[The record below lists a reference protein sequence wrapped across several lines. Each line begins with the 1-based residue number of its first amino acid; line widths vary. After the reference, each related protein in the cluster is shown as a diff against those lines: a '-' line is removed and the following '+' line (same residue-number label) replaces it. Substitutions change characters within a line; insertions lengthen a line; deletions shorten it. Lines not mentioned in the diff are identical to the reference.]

1 MDSKNRQ
8 LRERGVYRVLIEEL
22 RSLSKTGSLSGRSEE
37 LVPTL
42 ATPYRF
48 CDTGQAAASHLCGR
62 CDVITQAPALPPFS
76 CPLRH
81 VSGGTPIKPSVL
93 QLYPA
98 VAGGFLREHVSFRST
113 QEGFDV
119 HSEVWC
125 SDQLAMGFSTFDTD
139 SFCKIWISCVG
150 GLSVLSG

>member
-1 MDSKNRQ
+1 MSRLRNCGLYPRQ
-8 LRERGVYRVLIEEL
+8 EVYLDGRRNWFRRWHALPFLRYRTGRGTPSLWTL
-22 RSLSKTGSLSGRSEE
+22 RRHYTGSL
-37 LVPTL
+37 
-42 ATPYRF
+42 TPP
-48 CDTGQAAASHLCGR
+48 L
-62 CDVITQAPALPPFS
+62 S

-81 VSGGTPIKPSVL
+81 VRGGTPIKPSVL

-113 QEGFDV
+113 PEGFDV

-139 SFCKIWISCVG
+139 SFRKIWISCVG